1 MLQTNTFQCVVATDG
16 QSKSYVIYLY
26 ADGMIQWTTGD
37 NDGGVNGLGGTPAQV
52 GINKGD
58 GLEAV
63 IANGS
68 RTSNIINIDNDSNV
82 GTPGVFIFDISEGTA
97 PVGESYCVQCIYTV
111 CYNNSPRVCLCA
123 LSNRH
128 IKYNFLVSS
137 TIFCLPSALVRA
149 K

>member
-37 NDGGVNGLGGTPAQV
+37 NDGGVSGLGGTSAQV

-63 IANGS
+63 IVNGS
-68 RTSNIINIDNDSNV
+68 RTNNIINIANDSNV
-82 GTPGVFIFDISEGTA
+82 GTPGVFIFDISKGTA
-97 PVGESYCVQCIYTV
+97 PVGESYCVCCLSY
-111 CYNNSPRVCLCA
+111 SPRVWLCT
-123 LSNRH
+123 LSNLQ
-128 IKYNFLVSS
+128 I
-137 TIFCLPSALVRA
+137 A
-149 K
+149 